1 MGGLRFGLGAGVQF
15 RAGLR
20 SGQRTA
26 SELGLSGPR
35 GRIGAR
41 RTIPFQERVLLWE
54 VLFGSVENRVGFGG
68 LPRCRALGTD
78 AVRRLLWV
86 LLLRFVTC

>member
-20 SGQRTA
+20 TGPRTA
-26 SELGLSGPR
+26 SELGLSGLR
-35 GRIGAR
+35 GRLGDR
-41 RTIPFQERVLLWE
+41 RTIPFQERVLLWK
-54 VLFGSVENRVGFGG
+54 VVFGSVESRVGWGT
-68 LPRCRALGTD
+68 PRCRGVGTD
-78 AVRRLLWV
+78 AVSRLLWV